1 VQHASDQLRRVAGQF
16 LSGERETYATV
27 LLGILFQ
34 VYGAECLNWD
44 PLTLQAQITEDFG
57 VHMPD
62 VVNDQLMAMVA
73 AMTSDTVYTSVHAFD
88 QTVNAFCRVGVD
100 HDQDMPA
107 PEEVAW
113 TVFELT
119 MNDPDP
125 YGQTSEW
132 PFSPDIARY
141 VGVVLADAGLKRA
154 PETLEFAIMP
164 EWVPKNLGDHPQEF
178 AEAYH
183 SAEEQSAQIDQFV
196 QKHFQVLVSHL
207 HEIGVEPAPPA
218 LAQAEDLPE
227 ESPLDRLLPG

>member
-1 VQHASDQLRRVAGQF
+1 MQHASDQLRRVASEF

-27 LLGILFQ
+27 LLGILMQ

-44 PLTLQAQITEDFG
+44 PLTIQAQIAEDFG

-62 VVNDQLMAMVA
+62 IVNDQLMALVA

-88 QTVNAFCRVGVD
+88 QTVNSFCRVGVD
-100 HDQDMPA
+100 DDQDMPA

-125 YGQTSEW
+125 YNTTSEW

-141 VGVVLADAGLKRA
+141 CGVVLADAGIKRI
-154 PETLEFAIMP
+154 PTTLEFATMP
-164 EWVPKNLGDHPQEF
+164 AWMPKNLGDHPQEF
-178 AEAYH
+178 AEAYQ
-183 SAEEQSAQIDQFV
+183 SAEEQSAGIDQFV
-196 QKHFQVLVSHL
+196 QKHFQVLLSHL
-207 HEIGVEPAPPA
+207 AEIGVQPAPVA
-218 LAQAEDLPE
+218 LEQAEDLPE